1 MTGFM
6 RFSKIYMYTYQLK
19 MFYICQLFHSKA
31 LKSSNTIL
39 GKDEV
44 CFAVVL
50 TFGGNAQIGE
60 DDGEGVGLHAE
71 HITGHTLVVQK
82 FICVD
87 DPSAVIDHEFTCKHT
102 LIRKL
107 FTASLTPMMTSNSV
121 KFRVVSYSLIICSP
135 TQAGKQY
142 AG

>member
-6 RFSKIYMYTYQLK
+6 RFRKIYMYTYQLK
-19 MFYICQLFHSKA
+19 MFYICHLFHSKA
-31 LKSSNTIL
+31 LKSSNKIL

-50 TFGGNAQIGE
+50 TFGGSAEIGE

-87 DPSAVIDHEFTCKHT
+87 DPSAVIDHELTCKHT
-102 LIRKL
+102 DQRTVHSA
-107 FTASLTPMMTSNSV
+107 FNTNDD
-121 KFRVVSYSLIICSP
+121 
-135 TQAGKQY
+135 
-142 AG
+142 